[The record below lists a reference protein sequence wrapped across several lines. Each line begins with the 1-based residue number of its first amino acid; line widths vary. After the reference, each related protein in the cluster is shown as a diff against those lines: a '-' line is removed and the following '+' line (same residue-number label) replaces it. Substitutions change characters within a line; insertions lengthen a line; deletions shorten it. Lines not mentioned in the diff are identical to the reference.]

1 MGTDSG
7 HLMWVT
13 GTAGMGDFAIP
24 TRKFK
29 CTTLVVFTSGPSCMI
44 FSTAVLREN
53 GENMFRSGSIL
64 ESSVSCKFI
73 PIVTPQPWSM
83 VLLVPGCLAK
93 SGPTAEHTQ
102 CHLLLKSWF
111 MIIRML
117 CLPLPGLCPGDGGVV
132 TGCLV

>member
-1 MGTDSG
+1 
-7 HLMWVT
+7 
-13 GTAGMGDFAIP
+13 
-24 TRKFK
+24 
-29 CTTLVVFTSGPSCMI
+29 MI
-44 FSTAVLREN
+44 FSAAVLREN
-53 GENMFRSGSIL
+53 GENMFRSGIVL

-102 CHLLLKSWF
+102 CPLLLKSWF

-117 CLPLPGLCPGDGGVV
+117 CLPLPSLCPGEGGVV
-132 TGCLV
+132 NGCLA

>member
-1 MGTDSG
+1 MLSLSFSTIPSITYVAPVMGTDSG
-7 HLMWVT
+7 HLM
-13 GTAGMGDFAIP
+13 
-24 TRKFK
+24 
-29 CTTLVVFTSGPSCMI
+29 
-44 FSTAVLREN
+44 
-53 GENMFRSGSIL
+53 
-64 ESSVSCKFI
+64 
-73 PIVTPQPWSM
+73 WSM
-83 VLLVPGCLAK
+83 VLLVPGCLGK